1 MLKITH
7 NKVKMTVK
15 RKALVKAASYY
26 AKRLKIEKH
35 DVTLCICFK
44 HDLTKT
50 FSVYAQV
57 DRINDRRINL
67 EIDAKIHNDI
77 ALDILAHEMVHVK
90 QYLKNELGA
99 DSEGF
104 QIWKGSRVVDGLSY
118 TEQPWERE
126 AMKKQVIMKYEYV
139 NFRDLIK

>member
-1 MLKITH
+1 
-7 NKVKMTVK
+7 MTAK
-15 RKALVKAASYY
+15 RKALMVAANFY

-44 HDLTKT
+44 YDLTKT

-57 DRINDRRINL
+57 DRINAKRINL

-90 QYLKNELGA
+90 QYLKGELGE
-99 DSEGF
+99 DSKGF
-104 QIWKGSRVVDGLSY
+104 QLWKGSQVEAGLSY
-118 TEQPWERE
+118 TKQPWERE
-126 AMKKQVIMKYEYV
+126 AMRKQVIMKYEYV
-139 NFRDLIK
+139 DFRDFVK